1 MNKKDPVEDY
11 GYSYYLWKEMLYFV
25 ISLFEYL
32 IRGSGG
38 GGGGKVTGVEDH
50 EKHGQMADH
59 IGVKMVSFK
68 NVTNHIHNPHVFNY
82 SLASRGLCIK
92 YFVKIITIIA

>member
-1 MNKKDPVEDY
+1 
-11 GYSYYLWKEMLYFV
+11 MLYFV

-32 IRGSGG
+32 IIGSGG
-38 GGGGKVTGVEDH
+38 SGGSGEEDH
-50 EKHGQMADH
+50 EKYGQMAEH
-59 IGVKMVSFK
+59 GGRQSRVKMVSFK

-82 SLASRGLCIK
+82 TLASRGLCIK

>member
-1 MNKKDPVEDY
+1 MVN
-11 GYSYYLWKEMLYFV
+11 MLYFV

-32 IRGSGG
+32 IIGSGG
-38 GGGGKVTGVEDH
+38 GGESGVEDH
-50 EKHGQMADH
+50 EKHGQMAEH
-59 IGVKMVSFK
+59 GGRQSRVKMVSFK